1 MVLFPLSGLGNERL
15 EAQHVRVRRQ
25 PCRRGGAMEV
35 TVFVERLGD
44 ETYRAETAQPI
55 ILATEGRTRDE
66 AIERLQVLARQR
78 LTAGEVVR
86 LEIPEVPTPHPWIAF
101 AGIWKD
107 HPDFD
112 AVLRHIATESRRLD
126 TAESGA

>member
-1 MVLFPLSGLGNERL
+1 
-15 EAQHVRVRRQ
+15 
-25 PCRRGGAMEV
+25 MEV

-107 HPDFD
+107 HPDYD
-112 AVLRHIATESRRLD
+112 AMLRHIATETRRLD